1 MKEVQVKEKSKN
13 LIKSNLSAFQEI
25 SSDKYGYNHEDKK
38 NQNKLLWHLSSFKP
52 LKERI
57 EITREN
63 TYDIAY
69 KTAVFSKKDIELLN
83 PDKIDNRLFWSE
95 LDKNFKYS
103 PICGIV
109 SNNENEVNEINLKM
123 FQPIIERYADI
134 FKNSNIMEIGYG
146 LGSFPYYC
154 EKYSNLNID
163 NYYGIDYLNR
173 IKQREYPTKY
183 NFYETDG
190 LIIPMSIPNDLDIVF
205 SSNVFQHLSL
215 KEKINYFK
223 LSYDKLKDGGHFIFN
238 CVLKN
243 EFLLVNYPRLWGFKD
258 YKGIPYLKM
267 FDQFIEVDDSEVLK
281 SEILKI
287 GYKIIEFENI
297 IGNHFEIVLMK

>member
-1 MKEVQVKEKSKN
+1 MKEVQTKEKSKN
-13 LIKSNLSAFQEI
+13 CIQSNLSAFQKL
-25 SSDKYGYNHEDKK
+25 SSDKYGYGHKDVN
-38 NQNKLLWHLSSFKP
+38 NSNILLWHLSTFTPLREKISFF
-52 LKERI
+52 KENNYTIKRK
-57 EITREN
+57 
-63 TYDIAY
+63 AC
-69 KTAVFSKKDIELLN
+69 VFSKKDLDLLN

-109 SNNENEVNEINLKM
+109 SNNENEVNEINLKI
-123 FQPIIERYADI
+123 FRPIVERYTDI
-134 FKNSNIMEIGYG
+134 FKNSNTMEIGYG

-154 EKYSNLNID
+154 EKYSNLNIN
-163 NYYGIDYLNR
+163 NYYGLDYLNR

-243 EFLLVNYPRLWGFKD
+243 EFLLANYPRLWGFKD
-258 YKGIPYLKM
+258 YKGISYLKM

-297 IGNHFEIVLMK
+297 NGNHFEIVLMK